1 MKHKNNR
8 LTDRILLFLAG
19 NVLPL
24 LIRIVGAT
32 WRLRIHN
39 KHNFLP
45 DSTIFSI
52 WHGHIIAHSYAF
64 RNSGIKILIS
74 RSRDGEI
81 IARATNKLGFDTI
94 RGSSSRGGV
103 KALLEIIDEVKSGSR
118 VAITPDGPKGPGYIV
133 KEGIAMAARKS
144 EMPIVPAFVSAKS
157 AIRLKSWDSFLIPLP
172 FSRVD
177 ITIGKPLKFKSS
189 DTLEHV
195 LNAIQSAM
203 EELK

>member
-1 MKHKNNR
+1 MKHRSNR
-8 LTDRILLFLAG
+8 LTNRILLFLAG

-32 WRLRIHN
+32 WRLHIYN
-39 KHNFLP
+39 ECNYLP
-45 DSTIFSI
+45 DSAIFSI
-52 WHGHIIAHSYAF
+52 WHGHIIAHAYAF

-81 IARATNKLGFDTI
+81 IARATNKLGFGTI
-94 RGSSSRGGV
+94 RGSSSRGGA
-103 KALLEIIDEVKSGSR
+103 KALLAIIDDVKSGSR

-133 KEGIAMAARKS
+133 KEGIAVAARKS
-144 EMPIVPAFVSAKS
+144 EIPVVPAFVRAKP

-177 ITIGKPLKFKSS
+177 ITIGEPLRFKSS
-189 DTLEHV
+189 DTLEHA
-195 LNAIQSAM
+195 LHAIQCAM